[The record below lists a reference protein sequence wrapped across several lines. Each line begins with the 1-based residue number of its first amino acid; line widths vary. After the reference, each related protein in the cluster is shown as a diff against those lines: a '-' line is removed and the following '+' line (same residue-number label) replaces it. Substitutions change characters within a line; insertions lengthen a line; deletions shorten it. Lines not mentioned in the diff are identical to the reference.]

1 MIARFNEQSGRE
13 VSELPSWHFCD
24 NEQDANDCAL
34 LVLNG
39 VKQATTPSLYWF
51 KANNEA
57 LPEDGDLTILP
68 IGRGSPSAL
77 LKPSQ

>member
-1 MIARFNEQSGRE
+1 MIARFNEQSGRA
-13 VSELPSWHFCD
+13 VVQLPSWHFCD

-34 LVLNG
+34 LVLKG

-57 LPEDGDLTILP
+57 LPEVGDFEKFMK
-68 IGRGSPSAL
+68 L
-77 LKPSQ
+77 LKF

>member
-1 MIARFNEQSGRE
+1 MQMIVRFNEQSGRA

-39 VKQATTPSLYWF
+39 VKQATTPSLY
-51 KANNEA
+51 
-57 LPEDGDLTILP
+57 
-68 IGRGSPSAL
+68 
-77 LKPSQ
+77 